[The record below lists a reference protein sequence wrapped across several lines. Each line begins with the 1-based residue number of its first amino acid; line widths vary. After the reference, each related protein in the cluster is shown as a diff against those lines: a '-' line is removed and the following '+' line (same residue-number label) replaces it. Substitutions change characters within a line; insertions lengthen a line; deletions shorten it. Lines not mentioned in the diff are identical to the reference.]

1 MDGWMNQWMNALP
14 FQQLPR
20 YCFSVILTLIVYQGR
35 QQIRMDMDEPWN
47 RFGTRSGTVCCDVC
61 CDVCVKG
68 VWLSF
73 EMRVSVVDHGCLTCC
88 LLPAC
93 SLLIDW
99 GAAQGGREGGR
110 GRILFEHRKQMVI
123 EKEGG
128 GRFLKYKFQ
137 KSLFWNIH
145 SHSTTCFLL
154 LLIIIHYAHLL
165 LCLDRQKVVPK
176 LHALL
181 ALFSSPSPSPSASS
195 SPAKKRI
202 SQILSRQINEE
213 QNLWQENNHCQASKK
228 QLLLMTPYVPKNLTQ
243 FLFFSLKEVES

>member
-1 MDGWMNQWMNALP
+1 M
-14 FQQLPR
+14 
-20 YCFSVILTLIVYQGR
+20 
-35 QQIRMDMDEPWN
+35 
-47 RFGTRSGTVCCDVC
+47 
-61 CDVCVKG
+61 
-68 VWLSF
+68 
-73 EMRVSVVDHGCLTCC
+73 DHGCLTCC

-181 ALFSSPSPSPSASS
+181 ALFSSPPLPL
-195 SPAKKRI
+195 PR
-202 SQILSRQINEE
+202 RRPV
-213 QNLWQENNHCQASKK
+213 
-228 QLLLMTPYVPKNLTQ
+228 LLRRG
-243 FLFFSLKEVES
+243 FHRFSLDKSTKNKICDKRTTIVKHQKNNYY